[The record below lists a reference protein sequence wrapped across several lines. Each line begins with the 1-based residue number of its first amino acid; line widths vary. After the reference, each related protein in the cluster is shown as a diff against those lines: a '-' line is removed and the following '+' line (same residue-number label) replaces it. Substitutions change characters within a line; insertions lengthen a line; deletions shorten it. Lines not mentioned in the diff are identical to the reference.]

1 MPNKAHNRRIL
12 VLGGTTH
19 DNLGDLAMQAGIV
32 DWIHSSLP
40 GVAVDFLSSNPEKSS
55 QHINAE
61 RHLQSPDQL
70 LATAWT
76 RETPVSTA
84 QRRNAIKLGCRF
96 TRNKNWPEETR
107 QSVNEFFAA
116 LDAASAVMIPGSGS
130 MNSLWWHDWLY
141 PKAFTVIAAHRSGK
155 PTFMSSQGIGPP
167 FTNRLDERVAGR
179 MFGACNLIGVRDGS
193 ASAEILHSLGIDSD
207 QIVTTGDDALLF
219 KSPDPL
225 AAVTAELSSIPR
237 GRKIVGINLRES
249 SSYGAKYPKLDLQYI
264 ATFLDDIG
272 TRHDL
277 HFLFIPISRDAQDS
291 DHKSAK
297 AIIEKMNGK
306 HRTQLITEKW
316 DAEQTRH
323 LVGSTDFALGIS
335 YHFLLFALS
344 SSTPTLGV
352 YQNPYYRQKLSG
364 LFNLYG
370 CPAHAIEFKPEDP
383 SLMPQSF
390 DRLISSK
397 DNMVQLLKEKNN
409 RLNAV
414 FKSSRKQLVEALIK
428 TIEED

>member
-1 MPNKAHNRRIL
+1 VPNKAHNHRIL

-32 DWIHSSLP
+32 DWIHSNLP
-40 GVAVDFLSSNPEKSS
+40 GLAVDFLSSNPDKSS
-55 QHINAE
+55 LHINAE

-70 LATAWT
+70 LATTWT

-84 QRRNAIKLGCRF
+84 QRRSAIKLGYRF

-107 QSVNEFFAA
+107 QRVNEFFAA

-141 PKAFTVIAAHRSGK
+141 PKAFTVLAACRSGK

-179 MFGACNLIGVRDGS
+179 MFGACSLIGVRDGN
-193 ASAEILHSLGIDSD
+193 ASAEILHSLGIDRD

-225 AAVTAELSSIPR
+225 AAVTAELPSIPP
-237 GRKIVGINLRES
+237 GRKVVGINLRES
-249 SSYGAKYPKLDLQYI
+249 STYGAKYPKLDLQYM
-264 ATFLDDIG
+264 AAFLDDIG

-291 DHKSAK
+291 DHKTAE

-306 HRTQLITEKW
+306 HRARLITEKW

-370 CPAHAIEFKPEDP
+370 CPAHAIELNPEDP

-390 DRLISSK
+390 DRLISRK
-397 DNMVQLLKEKNN
+397 DNMVQLLEEENN
-409 RLNAV
+409 RLNAI
-414 FKSSRKQLVEALIK
+414 FTCSRKQLVEALMK